1 MLKGSGSK
9 LKKVSK
15 LEDPLYPSI
24 IRASGNIPL
33 VEKLNLTIAL
43 LLADLVK
50 LRKQLKHKQRFSS
63 LKSLLA

>member
-9 LKKVSK
+9 LKKGLVSK
-15 LEDPLYPSI
+15 LEGPLYPSI

-33 VEKLNLTIAL
+33 MEKLNVTIAL

-50 LRKQLKHKQRFSS
+50 LRK
-63 LKSLLA
+63 